1 MSEVNTDGNQR
12 EQLAEL
18 TAQHG
23 WSRHVADRVDVYI
36 RGATRI
42 RVIWAG
48 DDLTGGSRYQDD
60 LMEQYSREAATVQG
74 WLTR

>member
-1 MSEVNTDGNQR
+1 MSEGNAEGNQR
-12 EQLAEL
+12 DRLAEL

-23 WSRHVADRVDVYI
+23 WSRHVTDRVDVYI

-48 DDLTGGSRYQDD
+48 DELTGGSRYQDD